1 MMMMWRRRRMM
12 GMMMMMMERLL
23 VESEPTMQSL
33 RDSRVDSMGGQLL
46 LITVVVDEGH
56 EW

>member
-1 MMMMWRRRRMM
+1 MMMMW
-12 GMMMMMMERLL
+12 MMMMGRLL

-33 RDSRVDSMGGQLL
+33 RDSRVDGMGGQLL
-46 LITVVVDEGH
+46 LITLVVDEGH